1 MSVSQKRSLI
11 LTKTRKY
18 QGDQL
23 TQMLLGFRKR
33 SWMPQRKRVSP
44 LLVETVKDQRMR
56 SMRWEW
62 SLRNWMVKHPK
73 LKLRKLKL
81 RMARRDPPTVQ
92 DADAPGMDLAGEGP
106 QVEDAAVG

>member
-18 QGDQL
+18 QRDQL

-56 SMRWEW
+56 LMRWEW
-62 SLRNWMVKHPK
+62 SLKNWMVKHLK
-73 LKLRKLKL
+73 VKLRKLKL
-81 RMARRDPPTVQ
+81 RMTRRDPPTVQ
-92 DADAPGMDLAGEGP
+92 DADAPDLAGEGP